1 MAELLLPKEHYQS
14 LFDAFFAAASVNCN
28 AFLEFRCQNNIIRAK
43 WSDTNKPYAVAD
55 ANMPNRAVAPG
66 PDVSRPP
73 PPSFQPIVSN
83 SQEDGSIQLW
93 KRRRRAAMAS
103 SSPLKAVASRKPQ
116 DDRTA
121 PDVGGDQVPDP
132 PEIVRE
138 CGTKI
143 VDPEILQVSLE
154 VASDCDGEL
163 ECTRYSSEF
172 STPNRFEILNDLT
185 NDEISATQDDTNTAA
200 KNSVIISCP
209 PCNRAHKCYECM
221 DECLDHC
228 EDAICPGLITMN
240 CHVCRKSFTNQD
252 WAKSNNRL

>member
-55 ANMPNRAVAPG
+55 ANMPYRAVAPG

-83 SQEDGSIQLW
+83 SQEDGSIQLR

-138 CGTKI
+138 CGTKLI
-143 VDPEILQVSLE
+143 DPEISKISLDDD
-154 VASDCDGEL
+154 SDCDGEL
-163 ECTRYSSEF
+163 EFTRYSCKF
-172 STPNRFEILNDLT
+172 ATPNRFDLFNNMS
-185 NDEISATQDDTNTAA
+185 NDEISATQDDAKTANNNNV
-200 KNSVIISCP
+200 KISCI
-209 PCNRAHKCYECM
+209 PCNRAHKCFECM
-221 DECLDHC
+221 D
-228 EDAICPGLITMN
+228 
-240 CHVCRKSFTNQD
+240 
-252 WAKSNNRL
+252 